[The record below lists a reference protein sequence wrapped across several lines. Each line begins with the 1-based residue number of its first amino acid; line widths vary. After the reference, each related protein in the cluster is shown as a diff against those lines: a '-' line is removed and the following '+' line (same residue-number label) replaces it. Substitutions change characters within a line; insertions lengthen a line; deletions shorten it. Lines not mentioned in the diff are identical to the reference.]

1 MPATDTVNA
10 PSVPAARKAVRAPEL
25 LRAEAFRFEYRQR
38 TSPETS
44 GLDLLSYGTYRIAP
58 GAASDELFHRAEE
71 ALLFCL
77 EGEVEIQ
84 VWEGPPGPD
93 SASPVG
99 SRSSLPQT
107 FSLSHYDTLYVPL
120 AIPYRIRNRSAREGL
135 LAVCRAPA
143 ANRHAPHHASWERV
157 RRDEGRIRRLN
168 GKDVYMMFDVGERA
182 DRLVA
187 GYTIYR
193 PHVRAWPPHN
203 HSDQEEIYLFTK
215 GRGASEVYADEESK
229 TFVHAVGPLDAVT
242 IPLWNYHPVFSHDE
256 ELQFI
261 WCLSGERYW
270 VGDKHK
276 EFMNATVDRLTT

>member
-10 PSVPAARKAVRAPEL
+10 PSVAATRKAVRPPEL

-38 TSPETS
+38 TCPETS
-44 GLDLLSYGTYRIAP
+44 GLDLLSYGTCRIAP
-58 GAASDELFHRAEE
+58 GASSDELFHRAEE

-77 EGEVEIQ
+77 EGEPEVE
-84 VWEGPPGPD
+84 VDGRVF
-93 SASPVG
+93 A
-99 SRSSLPQT
+99 
-107 FSLSHYDTLYVPL
+107 LSHYDTLYVPL
-120 AIPYRIRNRSAREGL
+120 AVPYRIRNRSSREGL

-143 ANRHAPHHASWERV
+143 ANRHAPYHASWERV
-157 RRDEGRIRRLN
+157 RRDEDRIRRLN

-256 ELQFI
+256 ELHFI